1 VGEGLILCAFWGEP
15 LMPDFAVPTLP
26 MHDPAETRAFYEK
39 LGFICAHDQP
49 PPDSFLFMIRDGVQL
64 QFFEAP
70 GIDGTIRDHTCY
82 IYVDDLHAW
91 HRSFAAAKVGTVHPI
106 EQKPWGVP
114 EFVLVDINGNTIRVG
129 CPRLEM

>member
-1 VGEGLILCAFWGEP
+1 
-15 LMPDFAVPTLP
+15 MR
-26 MHDPAETRAFYEK
+26 DPAETRAFYEK
-39 LGFICAHDQP
+39 LGFVCAHDHP

-82 IYVDDLHAW
+82 IYVDDLEGTY
-91 HRSFAAAKVGTVHPI
+91 RSFAAAGVGKLMPI

-114 EFVLVDINGNTIRVG
+114 EFVLIDLNGNMLRVG